1 MKKILLKKGLVFS
14 GCGFE
19 RTDMLIVDGKIAKIS
34 TRIHDD
40 EAEEINLM
48 GLYVL
53 PGLVDVHVHLR
64 EPGFEYKDNRNRHK
78 SCSSFRLYGY
88 LQHAKSFPGTGYG
101 RKRKSTIESNR

>member
-19 RTDMLIVDGKIAKIS
+19 RTDMLIVDGKIAEIS

-40 EAEEINLM
+40 EAEVINLM

-53 PGLVDVHVHLR
+53 PGFQHIAVVPAH
-64 EPGFEYKDNRNRHK
+64 RH
-78 SCSSFRLYGY
+78 SL
-88 LQHAKSFPGTGYG
+88 P
-101 RKRKSTIESNR
+101 